1 MKHKLTLFDLAL
13 WAALPMAHT
22 SKIEGRLTMILDS
35 NRRRGLPRRALVFGI
50 TVTAAALIP
59 LAMLRPA
66 VQAAPPQP
74 QATAVFAESEAMQ
87 RERQY
92 ALENSRLL
100 RGENF
105 TPQAAKVQEQ
115 RLTVQPDDYI
125 AHLCLLGYYLNSA
138 IFGKPLTLLTAQPAY
153 RQQVFWLIQHHP
165 ESLLF
170 SREDLWVPRFYA
182 PVLFE
187 GDKTLWQAEFAKH
200 PGDAL
205 ILGNAAQYYGLSDRA
220 TGEKLLLQA
229 QALEPKNPVWPE
241 DLGELY
247 FLKSHHVS
255 AQESQILAQ
264 KSRDEYQLSASLT
277 KKTPQP

>member
-1 MKHKLTLFDLAL
+1 
-13 WAALPMAHT
+13 
-22 SKIEGRLTMILDS
+22 MILDKTCK
-35 NRRRGLPRRALVFGI
+35 RTLPRRTLAFSIAIG
-50 TVTAAALIP
+50 AAALVP
-59 LAMLRPA
+59 LSMLRPA
-66 VQAAPPQP
+66 VQAAPLQP
-74 QATAVFAESEAMQ
+74 QAAAVLAESAAMQ

-105 TPQAAKVQEQ
+105 TPQAARVQEQ
-115 RLTVQPDDYI
+115 RLAALPDDYA
-125 AHLCLLGYYLNSA
+125 AHLCLLGYYLNST
-138 IFGKPLTLLTAQPAY
+138 IFGKPLPSSAAQPAY
-153 RQQVFWLIQHHP
+153 RRQVFWLIQHHP

-170 SREDLWVPRFYA
+170 SREILWVPRFRA
-182 PVLFE
+182 PALFD

-205 ILGNAAQYYGLSDRA
+205 ILGNAAQYYQLSDRE

-229 QALEPKNPVWPE
+229 QALEPNNPVWPE

-255 AQESQILAQ
+255 AQESQILTQ
-264 KSRDEYQLSASLT
+264 KSRDEYQLSASLA
-277 KKTPQP
+277 KKTPQL